1 MSEPNVAV
9 LPIDSITVADGF
21 NPRTRFDDDALAE
34 LAASLRTTDGPV
46 QPLAVQPGDGG
57 EFVLIAGERRL
68 RAARQAGIERVP
80 VVILSGDKAKVAALA
95 ENMIRVDLDPIEVAH
110 GLRALAEAE
119 GITTHKKIGARV
131 NKSAAFVSEHLRLL
145 KLPEGVQAHIANGV
159 VPVAAERALRT
170 VAQVS
175 PTVAEAAC
183 GLVERGEVE
192 ARDLVERPCEVLQA
206 VADAKLADPPTMID
220 AEHGESLSRVVTD
233 PDQYA
238 ALAERYRAVVPH
250 ESAADPLIRFSDAEV
265 DAARAAGCLVEVEE
279 KDGGWTYTL
288 AYITDATFAADLA
301 ERVVDRIEKEA
312 TERAKAQAEKAGAES
327 SDGAPDATPA
337 EKVKEARRAERKAK
351 QEAAQAAHDRNL
363 KVGRKLVARRGGQ
376 SRRQHSLARAKA
388 VALVVLNDNPSLAG
402 RGLRLA
408 FEQLQESEVKTLK
421 GTGEQQTKVTYAQA
435 LDCRDYLANRI
446 EEARSANEV
455 LELLADALIA
465 AAVTDQDALPQSKQ
479 VNYWLRVQPEV
490 EALLG
495 DDIKAVTPRRTKKQ
509 R

>member
-21 NPRTRFDDDALAE
+21 NPRTRFDEDALAE
-34 LAASLRTTDGPV
+34 LAASLRTTEGVV
-46 QPLAVQPGDGG
+46 QPLAVQTGDGG

-68 RAARQAGIERVP
+68 RAARQAGIEKVP
-80 VVILSGDKAKVAALA
+80 VVILDGDKAKVAALA

-119 GITTHKKIGARV
+119 GITTHKKIGARI

-145 KLPEGVQAHIANGV
+145 KLPEIVQVYIANGV
-159 VPVAAERALRT
+159 VPVAAERALRE
-170 VAQVS
+170 VAAVS
-175 PTVAEAAC
+175 PPVAAAAC
-183 GLVERGEVE
+183 ELVQRGEVE
-192 ARDLVERPCEVLQA
+192 ARDLIERPCEVLQA
-206 VADAKLADPPTMID
+206 VADAKRPEPPTMID
-220 AEHGESLSRVVTD
+220 AGHGESLSRVVTD
-233 PDQYA
+233 PEKYA

-250 ESAADPLIRFSDAEV
+250 ESAADPFIRFADAEV

-301 ERVVDRIEKEA
+301 ERVVDRIEQEAMEKAKE
-312 TERAKAQAEKAGAES
+312 QAELAGVES
-327 SDGAPDATPA
+327 SDDEDGSTPA
-337 EKVKEARRAERKAK
+337 EKLKEARRAERKAK
-351 QEAAQAAHDRNL
+351 EKAAQAAHDRNL
-363 KVGRKLVARRGGQ
+363 KVGRNLVARRGGQ

-388 VALVVLNDNPSLAG
+388 VALVLINDNPSLAG

-408 FEQLQESEVKTLK
+408 LEQLQESEVKTLK
-421 GTGEQQTKVTYAQA
+421 GTGEQREKVTYAQP
-435 LDCRDYLANRI
+435 LDCRDYLTNRI

-465 AAVTDQDALPQSKQ
+465 AAVTDQDALPQSRQ

-490 EALLG
+490 EALLA
-495 DDIKAVTPRRTKKQ
+495 DDIKAVTPRKTRKRK
-509 R
+509 